1 MSDRP
6 YLSPVVKG
14 WKQRQA
20 IAEAKQI
27 GGQSREERERIA
39 EIRRKHRQWEEEQAR
54 KATQGIVDGPEPEP
68 SAEELA
74 AEASVQPEPD
84 VAPPDSENA
93 DDDRSLEQGG
103 DSLPDPADMDRDA
116 LIAELQD
123 AGERVHPASKDATL
137 RRKVRELR

>member
-1 MSDRP
+1 MSNRP

-27 GGQSREERERIA
+27 NGQSREERERIA
-39 EIRRKHRQWEEEQAR
+39 EIRRQHRQWEEEQTR
-54 KATQGIVDGPEPEP
+54 KAAQGIVDEPEPEP
-68 SAEELA
+68 SAEELS
-74 AEASVQPEPD
+74 AEASVEVEAGDASPEP
-84 VAPPDSENA
+84 ENA
-93 DDDRSLEQGG
+93 ADGEPLEQSG

-123 AGERVHPASKDATL
+123 AGEKVHPASKDATL
-137 RRKVRELR
+137 RRKVEALR